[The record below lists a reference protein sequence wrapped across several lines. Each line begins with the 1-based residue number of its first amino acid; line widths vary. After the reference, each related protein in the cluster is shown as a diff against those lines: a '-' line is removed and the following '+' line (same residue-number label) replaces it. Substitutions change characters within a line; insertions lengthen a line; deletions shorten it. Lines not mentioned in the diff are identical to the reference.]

1 MFLMTIIWP
10 PLHGTLASCSSSY
23 GKISRSNVQE
33 RSAMRLGTDRAGGG
47 PPISCR
53 GVGCRGGITCQ
64 DMPMLTICSHQG
76 LPSAWLTV
84 GRRGGNSGQIFAKLC
99 PLGLLSM
106 GKGQLSPYKS
116 EVTEGR
122 GVFKEMITSLLHN
135 HQGVTTELQLP
146 LNLQPF

>member
-1 MFLMTIIWP
+1 MGAP
-10 PLHGTLASCSSSY
+10 PL
-23 GKISRSNVQE
+23 V
-33 RSAMRLGTDRAGGG
+33 AGGWDA
-47 PPISCR
+47 
-53 GVGCRGGITCQ
+53 GVGLPFQ

-84 GRRGGNSGQIFAKLC
+84 GRRGGNSRQIFEKLC

-106 GKGQLSPYKS
+106 GKGQLSLYKS

-135 HQGVTTELQLP
+135 HQGVTTEL
-146 LNLQPF
+146 